1 MPLSAQMKKKISEKI
16 FKRNETLIMTVD
28 DLELRAYSESI
39 KVKMKM
45 SQESLEAQIIII
57 INRNLK

>member
-28 DLELRAYSESI
+28 DLELRDN
-39 KVKMKM
+39 
-45 SQESLEAQIIII
+45 LE
-57 INRNLK
+57 